1 MKDRENNFAAVVISN
16 CLLLN
21 PDRDIRSDF
30 ILLAQKTHA
39 KNVNLFLYEI
49 IKILRKGDRV
59 LLDII

>member
-49 IKILRKGDRV
+49 IKY
-59 LLDII
+59 